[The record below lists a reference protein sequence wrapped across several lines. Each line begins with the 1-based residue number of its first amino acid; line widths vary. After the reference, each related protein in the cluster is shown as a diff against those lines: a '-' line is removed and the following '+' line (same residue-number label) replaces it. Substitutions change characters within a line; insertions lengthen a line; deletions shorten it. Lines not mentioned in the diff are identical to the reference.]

1 MLFCYLE
8 GPEELSRRSFGGDD
22 FSRNGYGGDIAIDL
36 PDSVWDREKNATR
49 NRGESRFGRQSN
61 PPSSACLNIRVIYNQ
76 GWINSAAGGNSA
88 LGLQRAREV
97 VAEAEMIY
105 KTRYAAANRL
115 GTDITFNVVGGGKV
129 LEKYVSFIPMQKISI
144 YYI

>member
-1 MLFCYLE
+1 MGKLY
-8 GPEELSRRSFGGDD
+8 GKNNVISKDD
-22 FSRNGYGGDIAIDL
+22 A
-36 PDSVWDREKNATR
+36 VWDREKNATR

-88 LGLQRAREV
+88 LGLQRAREA

-105 KTRYAAANRL
+105 KTRYAPANRL
-115 GTDITFNVVGGGKV
+115 QTDITWNVVGGGRPT
-129 LEKYVSFIPMQKISI
+129 LPNMLLT
-144 YYI
+144 